1 MRPLITMSKFSYQRL
16 DDLFDFFLLKKEPI
30 LIKDIASTINVS
42 ERTIRTDIS
51 NLNDYL
57 INKNAKIKLIRQKGY
72 ILDCE
77 DEKKIID
84 WWGNFNKTEGYS
96 LLGSLKERQ
105 NYLFALLL
113 NELKYY
119 SVYELMEHLCISK
132 NTLYIYLK
140 NIRKTLSN
148 YNLKLINNTNTGFK
162 VIGTEYD
169 KRKAILDLFLINDLQ
184 SYLVGF
190 TDLEKLFLTNIDL
203 DLLKT
208 LESKHLYSLQL
219 LDSDFYHKNIISTI
233 ALAIARVKEGLTI
246 NEISIEVPKLMD
258 HALDAIYLFLKEIEN
273 SFSITLPINEINY
286 FILTLSINV
295 PRLIKNPKNHPS
307 ESSIIVDELL
317 TSIYETSNLN
327 WTKDKI
333 LFEDLVNHIEN
344 FIKISSID
352 KERKNPILSTIINS
366 FPFAYSLS
374 LTHLG
379 VIGKKYNI
387 FFSEDEVGYIALHIA
402 GAIER
407 HKAKT
412 QQLNVIIVCGGGF
425 AMSKIIE
432 SKINKKFPNKF
443 NIKKTYSYAEFQLSN
458 ISDIDL
464 TITTL
469 PFTQENTPTVY
480 IDMSNIDKAIDDL
493 KYYLTDDQINNN
505 VMQLFNPEN
514 FYYFDTD
521 KLSKKDLLVKM
532 TVDLENQNIVS
543 ADFVSSVL
551 ERESLQTTLINDV
564 IAIPHSMTMIANRSR
579 VSVAIFPNGIQWEK
593 DKKCNFIF
601 LLAISKTDNE
611 ITDNLYDLILN
622 LIDDKAMTKQLLKA
636 YTFHEFK
643 NLLSI
648 L

>member
-1 MRPLITMSKFSYQRL
+1 MSKFSYQRL

-57 INKNAKIKLIRQKGY
+57 IDKNAKIKLIRQKGY

-113 NELKYY
+113 NEQKYY

-132 NTLYIYLK
+132 NTLYMYLK

-532 TVDLENQNIVS
+532 TVDLEKQNIVS
-543 ADFVSSVL
+543 EDFVSSVL

>member
-1 MRPLITMSKFSYQRL
+1 MSKFSYQRL

-30 LIKDIASTINVS
+30 IIKDIASTINVS

-132 NTLYIYLK
+132 NTLYMYLK

-532 TVDLENQNIVS
+532 TVDLEKQNIVS
-543 ADFVSSVL
+543 EDFVSSVL

>member
-1 MRPLITMSKFSYQRL
+1 MSKFSYQRL

-57 INKNAKIKLIRQKGY
+57 IDKNAKIKLIRQKGY

-113 NELKYY
+113 NEQKYY

-132 NTLYIYLK
+132 NTLYMYLK

-203 DLLKT
+203 DLLNT
-208 LESKHLYSLQL
+208 LESKYLYSLQL
-219 LDSDFYHKNIISTI
+219 LNSDFYHKNIISTI

-469 PFTQENTPTVY
+469 PFTQENTPTIY

-532 TVDLENQNIVS
+532 AVDLEKQNIVS
-543 ADFVSSVL
+543 EDFVSSVL

-564 IAIPHSMTMIANRSR
+564 IAIPHSMTMSANRSR

>member
-1 MRPLITMSKFSYQRL
+1 MSKFSYQRL

-57 INKNAKIKLIRQKGY
+57 IHKNAKIKLIRQKGY

-113 NELKYY
+113 NEQKYY

-532 TVDLENQNIVS
+532 AVDLEKQNIVS
-543 ADFVSSVL
+543 EDFVSSVL

-564 IAIPHSMTMIANRSR
+564 IAIPHSMTMSANRSR

-601 LLAISKTDNE
+601 LLALSKTDNE

-622 LIDDKAMTKQLLKA
+622 LIDDKAITKQLLKA
-636 YTFHEFK
+636 NTFYEFK

>member
-1 MRPLITMSKFSYQRL
+1 MSKFSYQRL

-258 HALDAIYLFLKEIEN
+258 HALDAIHLFLKEIEN

-532 TVDLENQNIVS
+532 AVDLEKQNIVS

>member
-1 MRPLITMSKFSYQRL
+1 MSKFSYQRL

-57 INKNAKIKLIRQKGY
+57 IDKNAKIKLIRQKGY

-113 NELKYY
+113 NEQKYY

-132 NTLYIYLK
+132 NTLYMYLK

-203 DLLKT
+203 DLLNT
-208 LESKHLYSLQL
+208 LESKYLYSLQL
-219 LDSDFYHKNIISTI
+219 LNSDFYHKNIISTI

-469 PFTQENTPTVY
+469 PFTQENTPTIY

-532 TVDLENQNIVS
+532 AVDLEKQNIVS

>member
-1 MRPLITMSKFSYQRL
+1 MSKFSYQRL

-57 INKNAKIKLIRQKGY
+57 IDKNAKIKLIRQKGY

-77 DEKKIID
+77 DEKKIIN

-113 NELKYY
+113 NEQKYY

-132 NTLYIYLK
+132 NTLYMYLK

-203 DLLKT
+203 DLLNT
-208 LESKHLYSLQL
+208 LESKYLYSLQL
-219 LDSDFYHKNIISTI
+219 LNSDFYHKNIISTI

-469 PFTQENTPTVY
+469 PFTQENTPTIY

-532 TVDLENQNIVS
+532 AVDLEKQNIVS

>member
-1 MRPLITMSKFSYQRL
+1 MSKFSYQRL

-57 INKNAKIKLIRQKGY
+57 IDKNAKIKLIRQKGY

-96 LLGSLKERQ
+96 LLGSLEERQ

-132 NTLYIYLK
+132 NTLYMYLK

-203 DLLKT
+203 DLLNT

-273 SFSITLPINEINY
+273 AFSITLPINEINY

-443 NIKKTYSYAEFQLSN
+443 NIKKTYSYAEFQLAN

-469 PFTQENTPTVY
+469 PFTQENTPTAY

-532 TVDLENQNIVS
+532 TVDLEKQNIVS

-564 IAIPHSMTMIANRSR
+564 IAIPHSMTMSANRSR

>member
-1 MRPLITMSKFSYQRL
+1 MSKFSYQRL

-132 NTLYIYLK
+132 NTLYMYLK

-203 DLLKT
+203 DLLNT

-219 LDSDFYHKNIISTI
+219 LNSDFYHKNIISTI

-532 TVDLENQNIVS
+532 TVDLEKQNIVS

>member
-1 MRPLITMSKFSYQRL
+1 MSKFSYQRL

-57 INKNAKIKLIRQKGY
+57 IDKNAKIKLIRQKGY

-132 NTLYIYLK
+132 NTLYMYLK

-190 TDLEKLFLTNIDL
+190 TDLEKLFLSNIDL

-286 FILTLSINV
+286 FMLTLSINV

-443 NIKKTYSYAEFQLSN
+443 NIKKTYSYAEFQLAN

-532 TVDLENQNIVS
+532 TVDLEKQNIVS

>member
-1 MRPLITMSKFSYQRL
+1 MSKFSYQRL

-57 INKNAKIKLIRQKGY
+57 IDKNAKIKLIRQKGY

-113 NELKYY
+113 NEQKYY

-132 NTLYIYLK
+132 NTLYMYLK

-273 SFSITLPINEINY
+273 SFAITLPINEINY

-295 PRLIKNPKNHPS
+295 PRLIKNSKNHPS

-469 PFTQENTPTVY
+469 PFTQENTPTIY

-532 TVDLENQNIVS
+532 AVDLEKQNIVS

>member
-1 MRPLITMSKFSYQRL
+1 MSKFSYQRL

-96 LLGSLKERQ
+96 LLGSLEERQ

-132 NTLYIYLK
+132 NTLYMYLK

-258 HALDAIYLFLKEIEN
+258 HALDAIYSFLKEVEN
-273 SFSITLPINEINY
+273 AFSITLPINEINY

-532 TVDLENQNIVS
+532 TGDLEKQNIVS

-564 IAIPHSMTMIANRSR
+564 IAIPHSMTMSANRSR

>member
-1 MRPLITMSKFSYQRL
+1 MRSLITMSKFSYQRL

-132 NTLYIYLK
+132 NTLYMYLK

-532 TVDLENQNIVS
+532 TVDLEKQNIVS
-543 ADFVSSVL
+543 EDFVSSVL

-611 ITDNLYDLILN
+611 ITNNLYDLILN

>member
-1 MRPLITMSKFSYQRL
+1 MSKFSYQRL

-469 PFTQENTPTVY
+469 PFTQENTPTIY

-532 TVDLENQNIVS
+532 TVDLEKQNIVS
-543 ADFVSSVL
+543 EDFVSSVL

>member
-1 MRPLITMSKFSYQRL
+1 MSKFSYQRL

-57 INKNAKIKLIRQKGY
+57 IDKNAKIKLIRQKGY

-132 NTLYIYLK
+132 NTLYMYLK

-203 DLLKT
+203 DLLNT
-208 LESKHLYSLQL
+208 LESKYLYSLQL

-246 NEISIEVPKLMD
+246 NEISIEVPKLME

-532 TVDLENQNIVS
+532 AVDLEKQNIVS

>member
-1 MRPLITMSKFSYQRL
+1 MSKFSYQRL

-57 INKNAKIKLIRQKGY
+57 IDKNAKIKLIRQKGY

-96 LLGSLKERQ
+96 LLGSLEERQ

-132 NTLYIYLK
+132 NTLYMYLK

-190 TDLEKLFLTNIDL
+190 TDLEKLFLSNIDL
-203 DLLKT
+203 DLLNT

-219 LDSDFYHKNIISTI
+219 LNSDFYHKNIISTI

-258 HALDAIYLFLKEIEN
+258 HALDAIYSFLKEVEN
-273 SFSITLPINEINY
+273 AFLITLPINEINY

-317 TSIYETSNLN
+317 TSIYETSNLD

-443 NIKKTYSYAEFQLSN
+443 NIKKTYSYAEFQLVN

-469 PFTQENTPTVY
+469 PFTQENTPTAY

-521 KLSKKDLLVKM
+521 KLSKKELLVKM
-532 TVDLENQNIVS
+532 TGDLEKQNIVS

-564 IAIPHSMTMIANRSR
+564 IAIPHSMTMSANRSR

>member
-1 MRPLITMSKFSYQRL
+1 MSKFSYQRL

-317 TSIYETSNLN
+317 SSIYETSNLN

-532 TVDLENQNIVS
+532 TVDLEKQNIVS
-543 ADFVSSVL
+543 EDFVSSVL

>member
-1 MRPLITMSKFSYQRL
+1 MSKFSYQRL

-57 INKNAKIKLIRQKGY
+57 IDKNAKIKLIRQKGY

-96 LLGSLKERQ
+96 LLGSLEERQ

-132 NTLYIYLK
+132 NTLYMYLK

-203 DLLKT
+203 DLLNT

-469 PFTQENTPTVY
+469 PFTQENTPTAY

-532 TVDLENQNIVS
+532 AVDLEKQNIVS
-543 ADFVSSVL
+543 EDFVSSVL

-564 IAIPHSMTMIANRSR
+564 IAIPHSMTMSANRSR

>member
-1 MRPLITMSKFSYQRL
+1 MSKFSYQRL

-57 INKNAKIKLIRQKGY
+57 IDKNAKIKLIRQKGY

-96 LLGSLKERQ
+96 LLGSLEERQ

-132 NTLYIYLK
+132 NTLYMYLK

-190 TDLEKLFLTNIDL
+190 TDLEKLFLSNIDL
-203 DLLKT
+203 DLLNT

-219 LDSDFYHKNIISTI
+219 LNSDFYHKNIISTI

-258 HALDAIYLFLKEIEN
+258 HALDAIYSFLKEVEN
-273 SFSITLPINEINY
+273 AFSITLPINEINY

-317 TSIYETSNLN
+317 TSIYETSNLD

-443 NIKKTYSYAEFQLSN
+443 NIKKTYSYAEFQLAN

-469 PFTQENTPTVY
+469 RFTQENTPTAY

-532 TVDLENQNIVS
+532 TGDLEKQNIVS

-564 IAIPHSMTMIANRSR
+564 IAIPHSMTMSANRSR

-593 DKKCNFIF
+593 NKKCNFIF

>member
-1 MRPLITMSKFSYQRL
+1 MSKFSYQRL

-532 TVDLENQNIVS
+532 AVDLEKQNIVS

>member
-1 MRPLITMSKFSYQRL
+1 
-16 DDLFDFFLLKKEPI
+16 
-30 LIKDIASTINVS
+30 
-42 ERTIRTDIS
+42 
-51 NLNDYL
+51 
-57 INKNAKIKLIRQKGY
+57 
-72 ILDCE
+72 
-77 DEKKIID
+77 
-84 WWGNFNKTEGYS
+84 
-96 LLGSLKERQ
+96 
-105 NYLFALLL
+105 
-113 NELKYY
+113 
-119 SVYELMEHLCISK
+119 
-132 NTLYIYLK
+132 
-140 NIRKTLSN
+140 
-148 YNLKLINNTNTGFK
+148 
-162 VIGTEYD
+162 
-169 KRKAILDLFLINDLQ
+169 
-184 SYLVGF
+184 
-190 TDLEKLFLTNIDL
+190 
-203 DLLKT
+203 
-208 LESKHLYSLQL
+208 
-219 LDSDFYHKNIISTI
+219 
-233 ALAIARVKEGLTI
+233 
-246 NEISIEVPKLMD
+246 LMD

-344 FIKISSID
+344 FIKISSIN

-532 TVDLENQNIVS
+532 AVDLEKQNIVS

-611 ITDNLYDLILN
+611 ITNNLYDLILN

>member
-1 MRPLITMSKFSYQRL
+1 MSKFSYQRL

-96 LLGSLKERQ
+96 LLGSLEERQ

-132 NTLYIYLK
+132 NTLYMYLK

-190 TDLEKLFLTNIDL
+190 TDLEKLFLSNIDL
-203 DLLKT
+203 DLLNT

-219 LDSDFYHKNIISTI
+219 LNSDFYHKNIISTI

-532 TVDLENQNIVS
+532 TGDLEKQNIVS

>member
-1 MRPLITMSKFSYQRL
+1 MSKFSYQRL

-57 INKNAKIKLIRQKGY
+57 IDKNAKIKLIRQKGY

-96 LLGSLKERQ
+96 LLGSLEERQ

-132 NTLYIYLK
+132 NTLYMYLK

-203 DLLKT
+203 DLLNT
-208 LESKHLYSLQL
+208 LESKYLYSLQL
-219 LDSDFYHKNIISTI
+219 LNSDFYHKNIISTI

-317 TSIYETSNLN
+317 TSIYETSNLD

-532 TVDLENQNIVS
+532 AVDLEKQNIVS

>member
-1 MRPLITMSKFSYQRL
+1 MSKFSYQRL

-57 INKNAKIKLIRQKGY
+57 IDKNAKIKLIRQKGY

-132 NTLYIYLK
+132 NTLYMYLK

-203 DLLKT
+203 DLLNT
-208 LESKHLYSLQL
+208 LESKYLYSLQL

-532 TVDLENQNIVS
+532 AVDLEKQNIVS
-543 ADFVSSVL
+543 EDFVSSVL

>member
-57 INKNAKIKLIRQKGY
+57 IDKNAKIKLIRQKGY

-113 NELKYY
+113 NEQKYY

-132 NTLYIYLK
+132 NTLYMYLK

-203 DLLKT
+203 DLLNT
-208 LESKHLYSLQL
+208 LESKYLYSLQL

-443 NIKKTYSYAEFQLSN
+443 NIKKTYSYAEFQLSK

-532 TVDLENQNIVS
+532 AVDLEKQNIVS

>member
-1 MRPLITMSKFSYQRL
+1 MSKFSYQRL

-132 NTLYIYLK
+132 NTLYMYLK

-532 TVDLENQNIVS
+532 AVDLEKQNIVS
-543 ADFVSSVL
+543 EDFVSSVL

-601 LLAISKTDNE
+601 LLALSKTDNE

>member
-1 MRPLITMSKFSYQRL
+1 MSKFSYQRL

-132 NTLYIYLK
+132 NTLYMYLK

-532 TVDLENQNIVS
+532 TVDLEKQNIVS
-543 ADFVSSVL
+543 EDFVSSVL

-611 ITDNLYDLILN
+611 ITNNLYDLILN

>member
-1 MRPLITMSKFSYQRL
+1 MSKFSYQRL

-532 TVDLENQNIVS
+532 TVDLEKQNIVS
-543 ADFVSSVL
+543 EDFVSSVL

-611 ITDNLYDLILN
+611 ITNNLYDLILN

>member
-1 MRPLITMSKFSYQRL
+1 MSKFSYQRL

-132 NTLYIYLK
+132 NTLYMYLK

-190 TDLEKLFLTNIDL
+190 TDLEKLFLTNINL

-532 TVDLENQNIVS
+532 TVDLEKQNIVS
-543 ADFVSSVL
+543 EDFVSSVL

>member
-1 MRPLITMSKFSYQRL
+1 MSKFSYQRL

-57 INKNAKIKLIRQKGY
+57 IDKNAKIKLIRQKGY

-96 LLGSLKERQ
+96 LLGSLEERQ

-132 NTLYIYLK
+132 NTLYMYLK

-532 TVDLENQNIVS
+532 AVDLEKQNIVS
-543 ADFVSSVL
+543 EDFVSSVL

>member
-1 MRPLITMSKFSYQRL
+1 MSKFSYQRL

-57 INKNAKIKLIRQKGY
+57 IDKNAKIKLIRQKGY

-113 NELKYY
+113 NEQKYY

-132 NTLYIYLK
+132 NTLYMYLK

>member
-1 MRPLITMSKFSYQRL
+1 MSKFSYQRL

-57 INKNAKIKLIRQKGY
+57 IDKNAKIKLIRQKGY

-113 NELKYY
+113 NEQKYY

-132 NTLYIYLK
+132 NTLYMYLK

-258 HALDAIYLFLKEIEN
+258 HALDAIYSFLKEVEN
-273 SFSITLPINEINY
+273 AFSITLPINEINY

-532 TVDLENQNIVS
+532 TVDLEKQNIVS

>member
-1 MRPLITMSKFSYQRL
+1 MSKFSYQRL

-57 INKNAKIKLIRQKGY
+57 IDKNAKIKLIRQKGY

-113 NELKYY
+113 NEQKYY

-532 TVDLENQNIVS
+532 AVDLEKQNIVS

>member
-1 MRPLITMSKFSYQRL
+1 MSKFSYQRL

-132 NTLYIYLK
+132 NTLYMYLK

-203 DLLKT
+203 DLLNT

-532 TVDLENQNIVS
+532 TVDLEKQNIVS
-543 ADFVSSVL
+543 EDFVSSVL

>member
-1 MRPLITMSKFSYQRL
+1 MSKFSYQRL

-132 NTLYIYLK
+132 NTLYMYLK

-258 HALDAIYLFLKEIEN
+258 HALDAIHLFLKEIEN

-532 TVDLENQNIVS
+532 AVDLEKQNIVS
-543 ADFVSSVL
+543 EDFVSSVL

-622 LIDDKAMTKQLLKA
+622 LIDDKAITKQLLKA
-636 YTFHEFK
+636 NTFYEFK

>member
-1 MRPLITMSKFSYQRL
+1 MSKFSYQRL

-57 INKNAKIKLIRQKGY
+57 IDKNAKIKLIRQKGY

-113 NELKYY
+113 NEQKYY

-132 NTLYIYLK
+132 NTLYMYLK

-203 DLLKT
+203 DLLNT
-208 LESKHLYSLQL
+208 LESKYLYSLQL
-219 LDSDFYHKNIISTI
+219 LESDFYHKNIISTI

-532 TVDLENQNIVS
+532 AVDLEKQNIVS

>member
-1 MRPLITMSKFSYQRL
+1 MSKFSYQRL

-132 NTLYIYLK
+132 NTLYMYLK

-317 TSIYETSNLN
+317 SSIYETSNLN

-532 TVDLENQNIVS
+532 TVDLEKQNIVS
-543 ADFVSSVL
+543 EDFVSSVL

>member
-1 MRPLITMSKFSYQRL
+1 MSKFSYQRL

-57 INKNAKIKLIRQKGY
+57 IDKNAKIKLIRQKGY

-113 NELKYY
+113 NEQKYY

-132 NTLYIYLK
+132 NTLYMYLK

-203 DLLKT
+203 DLLNT
-208 LESKHLYSLQL
+208 LESKYLYSLQL

-246 NEISIEVPKLMD
+246 NEISIEVPKLME

-469 PFTQENTPTVY
+469 PFTQENTPTIY

-532 TVDLENQNIVS
+532 AVDLEKQNIVS

>member
-1 MRPLITMSKFSYQRL
+1 MSKFSYQRL

-132 NTLYIYLK
+132 NTLYMYLK

-203 DLLKT
+203 DLLNT
-208 LESKHLYSLQL
+208 LESKYLYSLQL

-344 FIKISSID
+344 FIKISSIN

-532 TVDLENQNIVS
+532 AVDLEKQNIVS

>member
-1 MRPLITMSKFSYQRL
+1 MSKFSYQRL

-57 INKNAKIKLIRQKGY
+57 IDKNAKIKLIRQKGY

-96 LLGSLKERQ
+96 LLGSLEERQ

-132 NTLYIYLK
+132 NTLYMYLK

-258 HALDAIYLFLKEIEN
+258 HALDAIYSFLKEIEN
-273 SFSITLPINEINY
+273 AFSITLPINEINY

-469 PFTQENTPTVY
+469 PFTQENTPTAY

-532 TVDLENQNIVS
+532 AVDLEKQNIVS

-564 IAIPHSMTMIANRSR
+564 IAIPHSMTMSANRSR